1 MNKFE
6 RLLQVAV
13 NAYWEYK
20 PRWTPRRLTTSLD
33 EIEIDRPIFVLGVQ
47 GGGLTLLTRMIHR
60 NEDVVTIGGGRAY
73 WVGNNEMDKQYV
85 GELPED
91 FTLRSPKFQSPTFKT
106 HMKGDEY
113 EHPVFGTERNWVYAC
128 NDLLERYRKSEDD
141 WTPAKESQF
150 RRAMKESIRAYT
162 SDYANA
168 RFVDMSQ
175 TFSLKVPLLR
185 KMFPE
190 ARFVIQMRNPY
201 ATCIKEA
208 QDTSYNW
215 RQTVSMKRKLRIF
228 STHWQNTYAY
238 ALEDTKNY
246 QHRIVVRYEDLVREP
261 EAVLKKVLYTIDIAY
276 DPDMIPRAHH
286 SLPLG
291 SSEHHKW
298 YPVRSGANEKYL
310 ERLDPSTASIIQNT
324 VDDIAQEYGYQSPV

>member
-1 MNKFE
+1 MNKFK
-6 RLLQVAV
+6 RLVQVAV

-20 PRWTPRRLTTSLD
+20 PLWTPRRLTTSLD

-60 NEDVVTIGGGRAY
+60 NKDVVTIGGGRAY

-85 GELPED
+85 RELPED
-91 FTLRSPKFQSPTFKT
+91 FTLRSPKFQSPTFKA

-113 EHPVFGTERNWVYAC
+113 EHPIFGTERNWVYAC
-128 NDLLERYRKSEDD
+128 DDLLDQYRKTEDD
-141 WTPAKESQF
+141 WTANKEARFKNAIKESV
-150 RRAMKESIRAYT
+150 RAYAPDPT
-162 SDYANA
+162 DA

-190 ARFVIQMRNPY
+190 ARLVIQLRNPY

-208 QDTSYNW
+208 QDHSYDW
-215 RQTVSMKRKLRIF
+215 RRTVGMERKLRIF
-228 STHWQNTYAY
+228 STHWRNTYTY
-238 ALEDTKNY
+238 AIEDTEDLE
-246 QHRIVVRYEDLVREP
+246 HRIIVRYEDLVRDP
-261 EAVLKKVLYTIDIAY
+261 EEVLRQVLETIGIDY
-276 DPDMIPRAHH
+276 KPDMIPRAHH
-286 SLPLG
+286 KLPLG

-298 YPVRSGANEKYL
+298 HPIRTGANEKYL
-310 ERLDPSTASIIQNT
+310 DELDGGTASVIQNT
-324 VDDIAQEYGYQSPV
+324 VDDVAQKFGYQSPV